1 MTIPFPIRPARRDD
15 DPDIDGTDNG
25 GPSHEPLTDL
35 GNARR
40 LVETHGHRLR
50 YVPIWKRWLI
60 WDGKRWADDDTGQVW
75 RCAKAV
81 ARGMLHSAADAPT
94 TDERDRLIKAARRA
108 ESATGL
114 RAMVELAG
122 TEKTI
127 ALAPG
132 QLDADPWILNVGN
145 GILDLRTLE
154 LRPHDPAAHLTKVT
168 AASYRPDAQ
177 APVFERF
184 LQRVQPDDHMRAYLA
199 RVFGYSLL
207 GKVAEH
213 ILPIPHG
220 TGANGKSTLVNAA
233 TGALGSYAASVD
245 PDLLVDRGSVHP
257 TGVADLF
264 GLRLAV
270 THETD
275 EGRRLAEGTVKRLTG
290 GDRIKARRMHKDFFE
305 FDPSHLVLMLTNHRP
320 VIRGDD
326 SGIWRRIRLIPF
338 DVAIPEDE
346 QDTGLD
352 DQLALEADGILAW
365 MIAGYRDYRARGLDD
380 PDRVLAATAEY
391 RAESDDLGRFLEQC
405 CLLGPHFHVRSA
417 DLFSAWQRWCAAE
430 NVPEKRIGT
439 QTKFGRTLTDRGF
452 DPDRRGGQRVWLGIA
467 LASTE
472 DEEPQ

>member
-1 MTIPFPIRPARRDD
+1 VTFPFPIRPARRDD
-15 DPDIDGTDNG
+15 DPGGGDTNG
-25 GPSHEPLTDL
+25 HVTSHEPLTDL

-40 LVETHGHRLR
+40 LVTAHGDRIR
-50 YVPIWKRWLI
+50 YVPLWRRWLI

-75 RCAKAV
+75 RCAKHV

-94 TDERDRLIKAARRA
+94 TQERDRLIAAARRA

-127 ALAPG
+127 ALAPA
-132 QLDADPWILNVGN
+132 QLDADPWTLNVGN
-145 GILDLRTLE
+145 GILDLRTLD
-154 LRPHDPAAHLTKVT
+154 LAPHDPAAHLTKVT
-168 AASYRPDAQ
+168 AAGYRPDAT
-177 APVFERF
+177 APRFAAF
-184 LQRVQPDDHMRAYLA
+184 LQRVQPDETMRAYLA

-213 ILPIPHG
+213 ILPIPYG
-220 TGANGKSTLVNAA
+220 TGANGKSTLIKAA
-233 TGALGSYAASVD
+233 TAALGSYAASVD
-245 PDLLVDRGSVHP
+245 PDLLVDRGSSHP

-290 GDRIKARRMHKDFFE
+290 GDKIKARRMHKDFFE
-305 FDPSHLVLMLTNHRP
+305 FEPSHLVLMLTNHRP

-352 DQLALEADGILAW
+352 EALELEADGILAW
-365 MIAGYRDYRARGLDD
+365 MVAGYRDYQARGLDD
-380 PDRVLAATAEY
+380 PARVRAATAEY
-391 RAESDDLGRFLEQC
+391 RSESDDLGRFLEQC
-405 CLLGPHFHVRSA
+405 CLTGPHFHVRA
-417 DLFSAWQRWCAAE
+417 GDLFSAWEKWCGAE
-430 NVPEKRIGT
+430 NVKAGS
-439 QTKFGRTLTDRGF
+439 QTAFGRTLTDRGF
-452 DPDRRGGQRVWLGIA
+452 DNTRRGGQRVWLGVA
-467 LASTE
+467 LAS
-472 DEEPQ
+472 DEEQELS